1 VDRAGHIERRGG
13 VKKLRDQWNDAK
25 RDFAP
30 TPLEQDAIN
39 FIGWTI
45 ILGGAALAVIVAYLW
60 YRYLR

>member
-1 VDRAGHIERRGG
+1 M
-13 VKKLRDQWNDAK
+13 KKLRDQWNDAK

-30 TPLEQDAIN
+30 TPLEQDA
-39 FIGWTI
+39 TI

>member
-1 VDRAGHIERRGG
+1 M
-13 VKKLRDQWNDAK
+13 KKLRDQWNDVK

-30 TPLEQDAIN
+30 TPLKQDAIN

>member
-1 VDRAGHIERRGG
+1 M
-13 VKKLRDQWNDAK
+13 KKIRDQWNDAK
-25 RDFAP
+25 RNFAP